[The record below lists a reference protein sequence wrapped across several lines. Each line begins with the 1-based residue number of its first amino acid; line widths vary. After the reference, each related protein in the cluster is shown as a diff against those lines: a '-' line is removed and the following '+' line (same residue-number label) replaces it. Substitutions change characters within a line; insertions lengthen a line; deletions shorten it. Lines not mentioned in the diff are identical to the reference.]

1 MVSRRAR
8 AQVHEGERA
17 SERKGAWEMAVQLG
31 AEEKMLIDMVRDL
44 VRERVAPRAA
54 EVDATGEFP
63 WDIKDLLAQQD
74 ILAMPF
80 PEEYGGLGS
89 SEVTILM
96 VIEELARAC
105 ATTSLILCVQQ
116 LGALPILLA
125 GTDDQ
130 KRQWIPR
137 LATGEWLAAYALTE
151 PGSGSDAAAMR
162 TRAVRDGDHY
172 VLNGLKHFI
181 TNAGIAHV
189 NTVFAITDPNAGVRG
204 ITAFVVEDG
213 TPGFHLGKVENKMG
227 IRGSQTGE
235 LVFEDCHIPVANRLG
250 KDGDGFK
257 IAMSTLDRTRPGIA
271 AQALGIAQGA
281 LDFAVAYSKQRVQ
294 FKRPIGDNQG
304 IQFMLADMEIQT
316 EAARQL
322 VYHAGEMIDQGAPD
336 FGHYSAIAK
345 TFASDTAID
354 VTNDA
359 IQVLGGYGY
368 MKEFPVERMM
378 RDAKITQIYEGT
390 NQIQR
395 IVIARNLQKRQS

>member
-1 MVSRRAR
+1 
-8 AQVHEGERA
+8 
-17 SERKGAWEMAVQLG
+17 MAVQLG
-31 AEEKMLIDMVRDL
+31 TEEQMLIEMVRDL
-44 VRERVAPRAA
+44 VRDKVAPRAA
-54 EVDATGEFP
+54 EVDATGKFP
-63 WDIKDLLAQQD
+63 WDLKELLAQQD

-80 PEEYGGLGS
+80 PEAYGGLGS
-89 SEVTILM
+89 REVTILM

-125 GTDDQ
+125 GTDEQ
-130 KRQWIPR
+130 KRAWIPR
-137 LATGEWLAAYALTE
+137 LASGEWLASYALTE
-151 PGSGSDAAAMR
+151 PGSGSDAGAMR
-162 TRAVRDGDHY
+162 TRAVRQGDHY

-181 TNAGIAHV
+181 TNAGLAHI
-189 NTVFAITDPNAGVRG
+189 NSVFAVTDPEAGVHG
-204 ITAFVVEDG
+204 ISAFVVEDG

-235 LVFEDCHIPVANRLG
+235 LVFEDCAIPVENRLG
-250 KDGDGFK
+250 EEGEGFK
-257 IAMSTLDRTRPGIA
+257 IALATLDRTRPGIA
-271 AQALGIAQGA
+271 AQALGIAQGS
-281 LDFAVAYSKQRVQ
+281 LDFAATYARQRVQ
-294 FKRPIGDNQG
+294 FGRPIAENQG
-304 IQFMLADMEIQT
+304 IQFMLADMEIHT
-316 EAARQL
+316 EAARRL
-322 VYHAGEMIDQGAPD
+322 VYHAGELIDQDAPG

-345 TFASDTAID
+345 TFASDTAIQ

-395 IVIARNLQKRQS
+395 LVIARHLLKQD

>member
-1 MVSRRAR
+1 
-8 AQVHEGERA
+8 
-17 SERKGAWEMAVQLG
+17 MAVQLA
-31 AEEKMLIDMVRDL
+31 AEEKMLIEMVRDL
-44 VRERVAPRAA
+44 VREKVAPRAA
-54 EVDATGEFP
+54 EIDAQGQFP
-63 WDIKDLLAQQD
+63 WDMKELLAQQD

-89 SEVTILM
+89 KELTILM
-96 VIEELARAC
+96 VIEELAKAC
-105 ATTSLILCVQQ
+105 ATTALILCVQQ

-125 GTDDQ
+125 GTEEQ
-130 KRQWIPR
+130 KRRWIPR
-137 LATGEWLAAYALTE
+137 LASGEWLAAYALTE
-151 PGSGSDAAAMR
+151 PGSGSDAGAMR
-162 TRAVRDGDHY
+162 TRAERRGDTY

-189 NTVFAITDPNAGVRG
+189 NTVFALTDPEKGTHGG
-204 ITAFVVEDG
+204 ISAFVVEDG

-235 LVFEDCHIPVANRLG
+235 LVFEDCVIPAENLLG
-250 KDGDGFK
+250 KEGDGFK
-257 IAMSTLDRTRPGIA
+257 IALATLDRTRPGIA

-281 LDFAVAYSKQRVQ
+281 LDFAVQYAKQRVQ
-294 FKRPIGDNQG
+294 FKRPIAENQG
-304 IQFMLADMEIQT
+304 IQFMLADMDIQT

-322 VYHAGEMIDQGAPD
+322 IYHVGELMDEGTQD
-336 FGHYSAIAK
+336 FSRASAIAK
-345 TFASDTAID
+345 TYASDAAIY
-354 VTNDA
+354 VTNEA

-395 IVIARNLQKRQS
+395 VVIARELLK

>member
-1 MVSRRAR
+1 
-8 AQVHEGERA
+8 
-17 SERKGAWEMAVQLG
+17 MAVQLG
-31 AEEKMLIDMVRDL
+31 SEEKMLLEMVRDL
-44 VRERVAPRAA
+44 VREKVAPRAA
-54 EVDATGEFP
+54 EIDARGEFP
-63 WDIKDLLAQQD
+63 WDMARLLAQQD

-116 LGALPILLA
+116 LGALPILLS
-125 GTDDQ
+125 GTDAQ
-130 KRQWIPR
+130 KRRWIPK
-137 LATGEWLAAYALTE
+137 LASGEWLAAYGLTE
-151 PGSGSDAAAMR
+151 PGSGSDAGAMR
-162 TRAVRDGDHY
+162 TRAVRKGDTY

-189 NTVFAITDPNAGVRG
+189 NTVFALTDPTKGTRG
-204 ITAFVVEDG
+204 ISCFVVEDG

-235 LVFEDCHIPVANRLG
+235 LVFEDCEIPAGNLLG
-250 KDGDGFK
+250 KEGQGFK
-257 IAMSTLDRTRPGIA
+257 IGLATLDRTRPGIA

-281 LDFAVAYSKQRVQ
+281 LDFAVQYAKQRVQ
-294 FKRPIGDNQG
+294 FGKPIADNQG
-304 IQFMLADMEIQT
+304 IQFMLADMEIMT
-316 EAARQL
+316 AAARQL
-322 VYHAGEMIDQGAPD
+322 VYHAGELIDQGAKD
-336 FGHYSAIAK
+336 FGRHSAIAK
-345 TFASDTAID
+345 TYASDTAIQ

-395 IVIARNLQKRQS
+395 LVIARALLQ